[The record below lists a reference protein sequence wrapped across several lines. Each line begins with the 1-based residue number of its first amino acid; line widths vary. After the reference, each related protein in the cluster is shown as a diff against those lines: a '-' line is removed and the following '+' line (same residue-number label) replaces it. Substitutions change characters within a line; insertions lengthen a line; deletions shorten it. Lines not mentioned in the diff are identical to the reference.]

1 MAGSTVSITFKLNTD
16 GKGWKDLADNAN
28 GLKAVMEATAEAST
42 KLQRKIKLFNF
53 NQLAKGIRSVTGA
66 MATLKNQMGEL
77 AQAYQAQS
85 EAETKLAEVM
95 RQRMAASDEEIDS
108 IKRLASE
115 QQRLGVIGDEVQL
128 AGAQQVATFLTQKS
142 SIATLLPAMNN
153 LIAQQRG
160 LNATQQ
166 DAQSI
171 GNLLGKAMQGQTSAL
186 TRVGITFSEA
196 QAQVMKFGTESE
208 RAAMLAE
215 IITQNVGEMNAALA
229 ATDAGKQ
236 KQLANA
242 MGDLRERLGEVASA
256 AMPYVTMASGVMT
269 ACGALVQL
277 TQAVKM
283 ANIAI
288 AANPIMLA
296 VSAVA
301 ALAAGLMVAYRS
313 SEEFREIVDNAMN
326 RAKEAFSEALEALR
340 PLGEAIGGTLMDA
353 LSGLGSALM
362 PIISLIADALVIVL
376 EAVCAVVKKLTPYI
390 QQLGSFLK
398 GVFSRGIT
406 IAADNLGKLLDALSS
421 LVNYIIDH
429 ALAAIHELCNWL
441 RQIGID
447 VDGAVSSIKS
457 FLGFDGKQVKM
468 KASVKTE
475 TEKPKAGTTATPRL
489 ASAAAPS
496 VTTPK
501 DNTPVFRE
509 EAKTLAELEENVKYY
524 QQALRGAT
532 LEEAASINQSIK
544 LWQAKVD
551 AIKSAGEVVEEE
563 VVPAF
568 DAEANTLEGIN
579 RNISILTERLQTAT
593 IEEAA
598 YLNQSIE
605 QWQAKA
611 DAIKSAG
618 LAVEEATEEV
628 EEAEHVDLTRSWGDI
643 KGIES
648 SIEGMTRA
656 VEEDGSAWK
665 KLSGII
671 DGAMGIYQSVSSII
685 GAIVSV
691 FTATKSAEEASAA
704 ASESASASSA
714 VAAGTMTTALGEQAA
729 VSTAMIAV
737 NKELTSSY
745 MELASSIFFAAH
757 AYIPFAGAG
766 IAQGFITQSVATVQA
781 VAAMPFAEGGI
792 VSGAT
797 LAYVGEYPNASTNPE
812 VIAPL
817 DKLRS
822 LIGGGGGGKVEFKIR
837 DRALVGVLA
846 NGTRVSSKSGRRTNI
861 SI

>member
-16 GKGWKDLADNAN
+16 GKGWKDLTDNAN

-53 NQLAKGIRSVTGA
+53 NQLAKGIQAVTGA
-66 MATLKNQMGEL
+66 MNTLKNQMGDL
-77 AQAYQAQS
+77 AQSYQAQS

-115 QQRLGVIGDEVQL
+115 QQKLGVIGDEVQL

-196 QAQVMKFGTESE
+196 QAQVMKYGTESE
-208 RAAMLAE
+208 RASMLAE
-215 IITQNVGEMNAALA
+215 IITQNVGEMNTALA

-242 MGDLRERLGEVASA
+242 MGDLKERLGEVANA
-256 AMPYVTMASGVMT
+256 AMPYMTMASGVLA
-269 ACGALVQL
+269 ACGAFVQL
-277 TQAVKM
+277 TKAVQM
-283 ANIAI
+283 ANVAI

-296 VSAVA
+296 VGAIGALVAILVA
-301 ALAAGLMVAYRS
+301 AYRRC
-313 SEEFREIVDNAMN
+313 EEFRKVIDAAMSKVG
-326 RAKEAFSEALEALR
+326 AAFSAALDAVR
-340 PLGEAIGGTLMDA
+340 PLVEAVGDVLIGAFEELGKALAPVIDIIADVLVVFLTGVTVTIKALTPHIQRLCTL
-353 LSGLGSALM
+353 LSGNFAR
-362 PIISLIADALVIVL
+362 
-376 EAVCAVVKKLTPYI
+376 
-390 QQLGSFLK
+390 
-398 GVFSRGIT
+398 GVA
-406 IAADNLGKLLDALSS
+406 IAAEGLGRLLDALSS
-421 LVNYIIDH
+421 LANYIVDH
-429 ALAAIHELCNWL
+429 VLAAIRELCDWL
-441 RQIGID
+441 RQLGID
-447 VDGAVSSIKS
+447 VDGAVSSVKK
-457 FLGFDGKQVKM
+457 FLGLDGKQVNV

-475 TEKPKAGTTATPRL
+475 PEKPKAGTATAPRL
-489 ASAAAPS
+489 ASATTAS

-509 EAKTLAELEENVKYY
+509 EAKTLAELEENVRYY

-551 AIKSAGEVVEEE
+551 AIKSAGEVVEE
-563 VVPAF
+563 VVEPAF

-579 RNISILTERLQTAT
+579 RNINILTDQLQTAT

-611 DAIKSAG
+611 DAIKNAG
-618 LAVEEATEEV
+618 IAVEEVTEEV
-628 EEAEHVDLTRSWGDI
+628 EEAEHVDLARSWGDI

-671 DGAMGIYQSVSSII
+671 DGAIGIYQSISSII

-691 FTATKSAEEASAA
+691 FTATKSAEEASAT
-704 ASESASASSA
+704 ASEAASASSA

-745 MELASSIFFAAH
+745 MELAASIFYAAH

-817 DKLRS
+817 DKLRN

>member
-115 QQRLGVIGDEVQL
+115 QQKLGVIGDEVQL

-208 RAAMLAE
+208 RASMLAE

-283 ANIAI
+283 ANIAL
-288 AANPIMLA
+288 AANPIMLV

-301 ALAAGLMVAYRS
+301 ALVAILAAAYRS
-313 SEEFREIVDNAMN
+313 SEEFREIVGNAMS

-362 PIISLIADALVIVL
+362 PIVSLIADALVVVL
-376 EAVCAVVKKLTPYI
+376 EVVCAVVKKLTPYI
-390 QQLGSFLK
+390 QQLGSLLK
-398 GVFSRGIT
+398 GNLSRGIT
-406 IAADNLGKLLDALSS
+406 IAADNLSKLLDALSS
-421 LVNYIIDH
+421 LVNYIVDH
-429 ALAAIHELCNWL
+429 ALAAIHELCDWL

-475 TEKPKAGTTATPRL
+475 TEKPKESKA
-489 ASAAAPS
+489 ASTRIAAAAATS
-496 VTTPK
+496 ATSTK

-509 EAKTLAELEENVKYY
+509 EAKTLAELEENVRYY

-532 LEEAASINQSIK
+532 LEEAASINQAIK
-544 LWQAKVD
+544 LWQAKAD
-551 AIKSAGEVVEEE
+551 AIKNAGEVVEEV

-568 DAEANTLEGIN
+568 DEEANTLVSIN
-579 RNISILTERLQTAT
+579 RNISILTDQLQTAT

-611 DAIKSAG
+611 DAIKNAG

-628 EEAEHVDLTRSWGDI
+628 EEAEHVDLARSWGDI

-671 DGAMGIYQSVSSII
+671 DGVIGVFNSVMSIAGTI
-685 GAIVSV
+685 GQLFGNGSEGSAGSAGVEAAKSMAGASGEDLAVSLGEQV
-691 FTATKSAEEASAA
+691 
-704 ASESASASSA
+704 ASSA
-714 VAAGTMTTALGEQAA
+714 
-729 VSTAMIAV
+729 AMIAV
-737 NKELTSSY
+737 NKKLTASY
-745 MELASSIFFAAH
+745 MELASSIFYAAH

-766 IAQGFITQSVATVQA
+766 LASGFIADAVATVQA
-781 VAAMPFAEGGI
+781 VAATPFAEGGI

-817 DKLRS
+817 DKLRN
-822 LIGGGGGGKVEFKIR
+822 LIGGGGGGRVEFKIR